1 MWENRKAKPV
11 FILTIF
17 VFWLFFGF
25 LFYLAQIKETL
36 VPVMTSY
43 LKTTKHKTLRKK
55 KKQAKVQVSGRNPRA
70 FKEDHSQIKIR
81 HVIHSNQDNRTAKEN
96 KVF

>member
-1 MWENRKAKPV
+1 M
-11 FILTIF
+11 
-17 VFWLFFGF
+17 FFGCF
-25 LFYLAQIKETL
+25 LDVFFFYLAQIKETL

-70 FKEDHSQIKIR
+70 FKDHSQIKIR
-81 HVIHSNQDNRTAKEN
+81 YVIHSNQDNRTAKEN